1 MSIVYR
7 IDKEKGLT
15 VVLWEG
21 VVTADDFL
29 AHVRRLT
36 SDADWPPPRRLH
48 LSHLRFTSLDASMDE
63 AIIEKAAD
71 LYGNHLKK
79 GVNMKVAIV
88 ADEAFMK
95 AVAFERVLLRYG
107 ASVVVFNF
115 LDNACTWLGIEA
127 EEHRTHPPAIAGPSA
142 WQDESVR
149 AQQCCGHSRDEKTAA
164 QHGLQPRV
172 LSTDSHGCNR
182 REQVRKSH

>member
-21 VVTADDFL
+21 VVTADEFL

-36 SDADWPPPRRLH
+36 SDADWPPPKRLH
-48 LSHLRFTSLDASMDE
+48 LSHLRFTSLDASMDDVT
-63 AIIEKAAD
+63 IEKAAH
-71 LYGNHLKK
+71 LYGNHLET
-79 GVNMKVAIV
+79 GVTMKVAIV
-88 ADEAFMK
+88 ASEAFKK

-115 LDNACTWLGIEA
+115 LENACTWLGIAA
-127 EEHRTHPPAIAGPSA
+127 EEIERLLRQLRGQARGRTTSTWLGGKRSL
-142 WQDESVR
+142 
-149 AQQCCGHSRDEKTAA
+149 RD
-164 QHGLQPRV
+164 
-172 LSTDSHGCNR
+172 
-182 REQVRKSH
+182 

>member
-7 IDKEKGLT
+7 IDKAKGLT

-36 SDADWPPPRRLH
+36 SDADWSPPKRLH
-48 LSHLRFTSLDASMDE
+48 LSHLRFTSLDASMDA
-63 AIIEKAAD
+63 AIIEKAAHIF
-71 LYGNHLKK
+71 GTHLKQ
-79 GVNMKVAIV
+79 GENMKVAIV
-88 ADEAFMK
+88 AAEAFKK

-115 LDNACTWLGIEA
+115 LENACTWLGIEA
-127 EEHRTHPPAIAGPSA
+127 EEIERLLRHLRGQARGRTS
-142 WQDESVR
+142 Q
-149 AQQCCGHSRDEKTAA
+149 
-164 QHGLQPRV
+164 
-172 LSTDSHGCNR
+172 
-182 REQVRKSH
+182 